1 MLIACLEVLLAV
13 LAAIGLMAVGWLAF
27 GRLILPLGNEEARTF
42 AVVEARGDG
51 GGLEQT
57 VHGLLWLRR
66 GDLWRYRIIIVDCGL
81 EERGQKIARY
91 LSRDH
96 DQVVV
101 CNREDLAR
109 LLADRPSGAET

>member
-1 MLIACLEVLLAV
+1 MLTACLEVLLAV
-13 LAAIGLMAVGWLAF
+13 LAAIGLMSVGWLLF
-27 GRLILPLGNEEARTF
+27 GRWILPLGNEDTRTF
-42 AVVEARGDG
+42 AVVEAKGDG

-81 EERGQKIARY
+81 EESGQKIARC
-91 LSRDH
+91 LTRDN
-96 DQVVV
+96 DQIIV

-109 LLADRPSGAET
+109 LLPEKP

>member
-1 MLIACLEVLLAV
+1 MSGGPAGGFGGYRPDGRGLAGV
-13 LAAIGLMAVGWLAF
+13 WTADSPPGQRRDPHL
-27 GRLILPLGNEEARTF
+27 RC
-42 AVVEARGDG
+42 G
-51 GGLEQT
+51 GGQGRRAADWEQT